1 MDDVSFNQPISEL
14 LLQKAMDYEL
24 FDEIDE
30 LQNIEEFYQ
39 GEENPIRVT
48 LESHGQDIFDKI
60 MALDMLEFKI
70 RYRMTQQSFLRL
82 DEAVIL

>member
-1 MDDVSFNQPISEL
+1 M